1 MKITLQIYWIG
12 GILFFTLILFP
23 IPSIAGL
30 VELVPGLRIA
40 TEYDDN
46 IDFRSKS
53 SETED
58 DFSGSARPSVRLKYN
73 TERLDLIG
81 RGEIDFKKYLNQ
93 TDFDRT
99 NQLYAL
105 ETKFQ
110 AHQRW
115 RLSGD
120 YSFRRDETVDSQFE
134 ETGRTFRRS
143 RVQRHDAKGGV
154 QYALTELTD
163 IGPFLSYIR
172 ADYSGRDNTD
182 YDLYRIELPYTKR
195 FQNQRDTIRLTPAYT
210 RYDSDDNEEADGYRL
225 TFGWERLLSETLTF
239 DIAVGPR
246 YTKVQQDNG
255 DENSN
260 WGAAGN
266 IGLDKRGET
275 FKGSIRF
282 SHDLG
287 TTADG
292 EIINVN
298 RLNMFAD
305 KKMSERF
312 GIRFIGIAWY
322 TNREDNDAP
331 SDKVVSFELNP
342 ALYYML
348 TENHSLELG
357 YNYRNQRELGEPGN
371 PTTQRNTVVLS
382 FNFAFPQRWD

>member
-12 GILFFTLILFP
+12 GILFFALILFP
-23 IPSIAGL
+23 ISSIAGL
-30 VELVPGLRIA
+30 VELIPGLRIA
-40 TEYDDN
+40 AEYDDN
-46 IDFRSKS
+46 IDFTSKS
-53 SETED
+53 AETED

-134 ETGRTFRRS
+134 ETGRTFRRN

-210 RYDSDDNEEADGYRL
+210 RYDSDDNEEAHGYRL

-260 WGAAGN
+260 WGGASN

-287 TTADG
+287 TTSDG

-357 YNYRNQRELGEPGN
+357 YNYRNQRELDEPGN